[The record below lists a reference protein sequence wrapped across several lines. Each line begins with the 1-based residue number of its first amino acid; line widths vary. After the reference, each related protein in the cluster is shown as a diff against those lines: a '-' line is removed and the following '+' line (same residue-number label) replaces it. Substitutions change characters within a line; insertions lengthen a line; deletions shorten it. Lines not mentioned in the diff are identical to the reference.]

1 MSFVLNVVLTSIL
14 ISLSVWMANKFPKQ
28 AGFVLAIPLSTFIAF
43 ALVHSQY
50 NDIDKTMLIAKSTF
64 ISFVINLSIF
74 IPYFLLP
81 KFRYGF
87 WTAYGFS
94 FLIALLAYP
103 IHRLIY
109 KALFD

>member
-1 MSFVLNVVLTSIL
+1 MNVVFTSII

-50 NDIDKTMLIAKSTF
+50 NDMDRTMLITKSTF
-64 ISFVINLSIF
+64 VSFVINLAIF

-81 KFRYGF
+81 KLRYGF
-87 WTAYGFS
+87 WTAYGLS

-103 IHRLIY
+103 VHRLVY
-109 KALFD
+109 KMLFD